1 MLRVASLGL
10 AAIAGPAAEEGL
22 EMAVLEM
29 LGLAMAVLTTVVLV
43 AVVQM
48 MDTRKAAGKHNVRQA
63 DTESLGVTMVV
74 GMGVG

>member
-48 MDTRKAAGKHNVRQA
+48 DTRKAAGKHNVRQA

-74 GMGVG
+74 GMG

>member
-10 AAIAGPAAEEGL
+10 TAIAGPAAEEGL
-22 EMAVLEM
+22 EMVLKM

>member
-10 AAIAGPAAEEGL
+10 AAIAWPAAEEGL

-48 MDTRKAAGKHNVRQA
+48 DTRKAAGKHNVRQA